1 MSNFKS
7 LNELV
12 REQILA
18 EGPDEIGFA
27 TSLVEQSANW
37 DRYIDEQLNAM
48 TNVELLERISD
59 AHQRASVMDIK
70 NWI

>member
-1 MSNFKS
+1 MST

-18 EGPDEIGFA
+18 EGPEYLDGDAKLQDEY
-27 TSLVEQSANW
+27 V
-37 DRYIDEQLNAM
+37 DEQLNAM

-59 AHQRASVMDIK
+59 ILLAKQGEFL
-70 NWI
+70 